1 MTLITISKKPSE
13 LEVTDYI
20 KKVTNWFNEHPTREN
35 ATVQFPWGGMYQI
48 RSTNIEEDIR
58 THCKQ

>member
-20 KKVTNWFNEHPTREN
+20 REVTNWFTEHPTREN
-35 ATVQFPWGGMYQI
+35 ATVEFPWGGMYQI
-48 RSTNIEEDIR
+48 RKDHIGEDIKI
-58 THCKQ
+58 HCQ